1 MESPPAW
8 GAWIE
13 IQKRP
18 RWLYAVNVAPRVGG
32 VD

>member
-1 MESPPAW
+1 MSPPAW

-13 IQKRP
+13 IMMSYEFELDWR
-18 RWLYAVNVAPRVGG
+18 VAPRVGG